1 MMIPFKIALSKVL
14 QHAKPIGIEQINLE
28 KLLGCHL
35 AEDIKTRFNIPVF
48 DNSSVDGYCVKLSDF
63 KGAKF
68 PVKLSLAG
76 EIKAGDKLNKNLTK
90 DKTIKILTGAQIPK
104 GTDAIVMK
112 EFTKEENG
120 KVVFYKAAKSAENIR
135 FKGEEFQKKNKVLD
149 KGTKITPPVI
159 GLIASLGYSKV
170 KVFKKP
176 KISIVVTGNELIL
189 PGKKLSS
196 GKIYDSNSYALTG
209 CLNEIGITSYKLQR
223 VKDNQ
228 ASIRKS
234 ISKAIKSSDVIITVG
249 GISVGDYD
257 FVKDV
262 FISLRVKT
270 IFTKIAMKPAKPNYF
285 GVIKHKNQKK
295 LVFGLPGNPVSSIL
309 SFHQIIKPALLKIM
323 GGKAV
328 TPFKM
333 KAQLEK
339 EVKKNKGRLEFVRGI
354 VSQSNGKLEVAP
366 TKGQGSH
373 MLGGMINANCLIN
386 FPREKSFLSKGTEV
400 EVDFID
406 WN

>member
-1 MMIPFKIALSKVL
+1 MIPFNTALHKVL
-14 QHAKPIGIEQINLE
+14 HYANPIGDEEKNLDQ
-28 KLLGCHL
+28 LLGFHL
-35 AEDIKTRFNIPVF
+35 AEDLKTKFDSPLF
-48 DNSSVDGYCVKLSDF
+48 DNSSVDGYCVKLLDF
-63 KGAKF
+63 KGTL
-68 PVKLSLAG
+68 PIELSLIG
-76 EIKAGDKLNKNLTK
+76 ETKAGDKSNKKLTEG
-90 DKTIKILTGAQIPK
+90 KTIKILTGAQVPK

-112 EFTKEENG
+112 EFTKEKNRQ
-120 KVVFYKAAKSAENIR
+120 VFFYKRVKPFENIR
-135 FKGEEFQKKNKVLD
+135 FKGEEFKKKSKAIN

-159 GLIASLGYSKV
+159 GLIASLGYSRA

-176 KISIVVTGNELIL
+176 KISIIVTGNELVL

-196 GKIYDSNSYALTG
+196 GKIYDSNSYALTS
-209 CLNEIGITSYKLQR
+209 CLKEMGIASYKIQR
-223 VKDNQ
+223 VKDNKTT
-228 ASIRKS
+228 IRKS

-262 FISLRVKT
+262 FISLGVKT

-285 GVIKHKNQKK
+285 GVINYKSQRK
-295 LVFGLPGNPVSSIL
+295 LIFGLPGNPVSSIL

-323 GGKAV
+323 GGEEV
-328 TPFKM
+328 TPFKV
-333 KAQLEK
+333 KTKLGK
-339 EVKKNKGRLEFVRGI
+339 EVKKKKGRLEFVRGI
-354 VSQSNGKLEVAP
+354 VSQSNGKLEVMP

-386 FPREKSFLSKGTEV
+386 FPKEKSFLSKGTEV